1 MREVCG
7 GNIGSLYIHVLN
19 LVHNTGKLLAAEI
32 NKKWI
37 VNEVKTD

>member
-1 MREVCG
+1 MWELSS
-7 GNIGSLYIHVLN
+7 ISHSKSELN
-19 LVHNTGKLLAAEI
+19 TLAAEI